1 MNKVKFL
8 TYENRVSWELDKIK
22 LIDENNNK
30 IILTINEN
38 GELDDESID
47 KFQIFF
53 PDPWHKAKH
62 HKRRIIQQAF
72 VQLLLRKLKIR
83 RWVK

>member
-1 MNKVKFL
+1 MKVICHDAVEVL
-8 TYENRVSWELDKIK
+8 NSMIDDK
-22 LIDENNNK
+22 
-30 IILTINEN
+30 
-38 GELDDESID
+38 SID

-72 VQLLLRKLKIR
+72 VQLLLRKLKEDIR
-83 RWVK
+83 LRLCILLSVIKLVDIEKHYLIN